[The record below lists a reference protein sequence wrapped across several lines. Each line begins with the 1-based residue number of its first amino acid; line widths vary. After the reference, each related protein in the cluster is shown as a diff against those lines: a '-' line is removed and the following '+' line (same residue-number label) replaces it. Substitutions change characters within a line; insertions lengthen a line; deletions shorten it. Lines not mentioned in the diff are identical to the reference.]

1 MSLVPITDMLHDA
14 KKNRYAVGHF
24 NMINMEF
31 AQAICEAAS
40 EERAP
45 VILGVGEATIQYMGI
60 DYVVSIAECA
70 AKRSRVPVALH
81 LDHGSSFPVIAQCI
95 RAGFSSVMI
104 DGSHHPLE
112 QNVALTQKVVEL
124 AHAAGVSV
132 EGELGS
138 IAGTEEDVTVEEKDA
153 QLPTVE
159 EAVSFWEQTKV
170 DVLAVAVGTA
180 HGLYQAEPNVRC
192 DRIADISSRIN
203 APLVLHGGSGVKEEV
218 IQQAIS
224 AGAAKINV
232 NTENQV
238 AFAESTRSV
247 LNQKP
252 VIADARDF
260 LREGRAAIKETVRA
274 KIRLFG
280 SNNRV

>member
-1 MSLVPITDMLHDA
+1 MSLVPITDMLNDA
-14 KKNRYAVGHF
+14 KKNHYAVGHF

-31 AQAICEAAS
+31 AQAICEAAN
-40 EERAP
+40 EESAP
-45 VILGVGEATIQYMGI
+45 VILGVGEATIQYMGM

-70 AKRSRVPVALH
+70 AKGSRVPVALH

-104 DGSHHPLE
+104 DGSHHSFE
-112 QNVALTQKVVEL
+112 QNVALTKKVVEL

-138 IAGTEEDVTVEEKDA
+138 IAGTEEDVTVEEKDT
-153 QLPTVE
+153 QLPTVK

-192 DRIADISSRIN
+192 DRIADISSRIG
-203 APLVLHGGSGVKEEV
+203 APLVLHGGSGVKEDV

-238 AFAESTRSV
+238 AFAESTRQV

-260 LREGRAAIKETVRA
+260 LREGRAAIKETVRS